1 MERWTNL
8 TTESAVE
15 LAERSELDDPAA
27 AVATAGMRPEEFVAR
42 LREEGM
48 QAEAIAV
55 MARALPVREAIGW
68 ACLCDRATPV
78 EDDDGRHEAL
88 LTAVERWVRE
98 PEEEHRQAA
107 LELARDEP
115 DQGSGQMLGMAVGYS
130 SGRVAVADNPPVE
143 IPTDM
148 IPPMVAGAVMLAASR
163 VEPVDVEETRAGFL
177 ERAVEIAVG
186 RGGRAAG
193 DPGS

>member
-15 LAERSELDDPAA
+15 LAGRSELDDPAA
-27 AVATAGMRPEEFVAR
+27 GLATPGMRPEEFVAR

-98 PEEEHRQAA
+98 PEDEHRRAA
-107 LELARDEP
+107 LELAQNEP
-115 DQGSGQMLGMAVGYS
+115 DQSSGQMLGMAAGYS
-130 SGRVAVADNPPVE
+130 SGRVAVADNPPVD

-163 VEPVDVEETRAGFL
+163 VEAEDVEETRAGFL
-177 ERAVEIAVG
+177 DQAVEIAE
-186 RGGRAAG
+186 RQGGRAPG
-193 DPGS
+193 DRGR